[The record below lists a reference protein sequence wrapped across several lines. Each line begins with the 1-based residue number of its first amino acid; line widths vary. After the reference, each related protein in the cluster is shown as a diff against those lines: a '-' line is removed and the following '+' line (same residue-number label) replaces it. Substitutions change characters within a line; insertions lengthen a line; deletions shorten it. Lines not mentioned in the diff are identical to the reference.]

1 MKYDHSSVTQLLATT
16 HDQLPAWTNTRADL
30 GVGPGGPGPPFC
42 PGIFFFCKRVSDGA
56 SSFISIGK
64 GMICSNIW
72 HKYHE

>member
-56 SSFISIGK
+56 SSFISIGTS
-64 GMICSNIW
+64 MICSNIW